1 MTFLVLASPQRRLSA
16 ALYSPLRVGTLGN
29 VVPSGNTGLK
39 QPQGAGGALGELQK
53 GQKKTAKLLGK
64 GLQTAKCRSDH
75 DQHRVP
81 CSCDPLMIWLWAGS
95 AE

>member
-53 GQKKTAKLLGK
+53 GQKK
-64 GLQTAKCRSDH
+64 QRSSLE
-75 DQHRVP
+75 RGCKRPSVEVTTTNTVCLAP
-81 CSCDPLMIWLWAGS
+81 VTL
-95 AE
+95 